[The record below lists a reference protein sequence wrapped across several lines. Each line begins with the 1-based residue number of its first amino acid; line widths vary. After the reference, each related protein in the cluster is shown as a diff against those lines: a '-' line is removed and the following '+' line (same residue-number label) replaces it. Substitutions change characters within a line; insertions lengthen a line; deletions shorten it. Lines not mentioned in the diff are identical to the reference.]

1 MDFRHQ
7 DSCWDDDTVK
17 EKCNP
22 VSDNLPHKEEA
33 VDKMKLLPD

>member
-17 EKCNP
+17 EKGNP
-22 VSDNLPHKEEA
+22 VCDNLPHKEET
-33 VDKMKLLPD
+33 VDEMKLLPD